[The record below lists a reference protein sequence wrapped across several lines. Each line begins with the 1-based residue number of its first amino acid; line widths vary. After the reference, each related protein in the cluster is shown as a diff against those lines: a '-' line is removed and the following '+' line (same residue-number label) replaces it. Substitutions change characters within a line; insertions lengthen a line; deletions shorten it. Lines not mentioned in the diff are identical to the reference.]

1 MNALFFVLIID
12 FDDWQNDYQV
22 SQMYDVDTI
31 TKVYD
36 TLMNRWHGSQRNA
49 NYRDVRIVGFKSD
62 VWTVAAMFDPYY
74 TPSRQDYADVI
85 DNGVLNYVI
94 SISNLMT
101 PYLDA
106 DNLDANML
114 MMEEEINNIVMRR
127 GRWGDLIETFQR
139 SLPKQPENYETPGE
153 TSNAWLLCRQ
163 LSH

>member
-1 MNALFFVLIID
+1 
-12 FDDWQNDYQV
+12 
-22 SQMYDVDTI
+22 
-31 TKVYD
+31 
-36 TLMNRWHGSQRNA
+36 
-49 NYRDVRIVGFKSD
+49 
-62 VWTVAAMFDPYY
+62 MFDPYY

-106 DNLDANML
+106 NNLDANML

-139 SLPKQPENYETPGE
+139 SLPKPPETLSSNTDKEFFTEQYEAQQIILG
-153 TSNAWLLCRQ
+153 NNR
-163 LSH
+163 